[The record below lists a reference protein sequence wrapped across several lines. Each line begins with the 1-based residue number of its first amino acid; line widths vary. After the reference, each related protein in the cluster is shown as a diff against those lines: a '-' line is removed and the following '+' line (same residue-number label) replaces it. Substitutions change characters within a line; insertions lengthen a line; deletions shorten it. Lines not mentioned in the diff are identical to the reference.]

1 MFGGLSTVY
10 VGGNGSIRG
19 NKNRGKIKGLRNRR
33 RATWAQ
39 QTKNE
44 QILAERREKALL
56 LQQMAKSDEY
66 GNDEGWPP
74 R

>member
-19 NKNRGKIKGLRNRR
+19 GGRGKTKGLRNRR
-33 RATWAQ
+33 RATWAL

-44 QILAERREKALL
+44 QIMKERREKALL
-56 LQQMAKSDEY
+56 LQQMAMNEEY
-66 GNDEGWPP
+66 GGDDNW

>member
-1 MFGGLSTVY
+1 MGGAMKQVF
-10 VGGNGSIRG
+10 VGGEGSVHG

-33 RATWAQ
+33 RATWAL

-44 QILAERREKALL
+44 QIMKERREKALM
-56 LQQMAKSDEY
+56 LQQMAMNEEY
-66 GNDEGWPP
+66 GGDENW